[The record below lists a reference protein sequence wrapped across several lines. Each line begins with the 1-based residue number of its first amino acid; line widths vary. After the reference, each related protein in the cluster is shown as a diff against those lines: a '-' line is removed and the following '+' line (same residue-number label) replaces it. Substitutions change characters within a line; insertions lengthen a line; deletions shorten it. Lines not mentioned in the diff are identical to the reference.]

1 MNSLLLFLVRLLD
14 FYTLIVFFYVVV
26 SWLFHFNILNS
37 QNVFL
42 WKVFESFKK
51 LTDPPL
57 NYIRRYLPNFG
68 GIDISPVLLILL
80 IYLFKDF
87 SDLKLFPIRGRIS
100 SPLNILFAGRWKKY
114 IEKTNFNMFLDKF
127 FSDDKN
133 VKQIS
138 LNIDVVISF
147 LHMLLGGL
155 DKLLPVLLLTKLEQ
169 FVFLFI

>member
-42 WKVFESFKK
+42 WRVFESFKK

-68 GIDISPVLLILL
+68 GIDISPVLLILV
-80 IYLFKDF
+80 IYLFKD
-87 SDLKLFPIRGRIS
+87 LLIEYWPRG
-100 SPLNILFAGRWKKY
+100 
-114 IEKTNFNMFLDKF
+114 
-127 FSDDKN
+127 
-133 VKQIS
+133 Q
-138 LNIDVVISF
+138 
-147 LHMLLGGL
+147 
-155 DKLLPVLLLTKLEQ
+155 
-169 FVFLFI
+169 

>member
-42 WKVFESFKK
+42 WRVFESLKK

-80 IYLFKDF
+80 IYLFKD
-87 SDLKLFPIRGRIS
+87 LLIEYWPRG
-100 SPLNILFAGRWKKY
+100 
-114 IEKTNFNMFLDKF
+114 
-127 FSDDKN
+127 
-133 VKQIS
+133 Q
-138 LNIDVVISF
+138 
-147 LHMLLGGL
+147 
-155 DKLLPVLLLTKLEQ
+155 
-169 FVFLFI
+169 

>member
-42 WKVFESFKK
+42 WRVYESLKK

-80 IYLFKDF
+80 IYLFKD
-87 SDLKLFPIRGRIS
+87 LLIEYWPRG
-100 SPLNILFAGRWKKY
+100 
-114 IEKTNFNMFLDKF
+114 
-127 FSDDKN
+127 
-133 VKQIS
+133 Q
-138 LNIDVVISF
+138 
-147 LHMLLGGL
+147 
-155 DKLLPVLLLTKLEQ
+155 
-169 FVFLFI
+169 

>member
-42 WKVFESFKK
+42 WRVFESLKK
-51 LTDPPL
+51 LTDPPI

-80 IYLFKDF
+80 IYLFKD
-87 SDLKLFPIRGRIS
+87 LLIEYWPRG
-100 SPLNILFAGRWKKY
+100 
-114 IEKTNFNMFLDKF
+114 
-127 FSDDKN
+127 
-133 VKQIS
+133 Q
-138 LNIDVVISF
+138 
-147 LHMLLGGL
+147 
-155 DKLLPVLLLTKLEQ
+155 
-169 FVFLFI
+169 

>member
-42 WKVFESFKK
+42 WRVFETFRK

-80 IYLFKDF
+80 IYLFKD
-87 SDLKLFPIRGRIS
+87 LLIEYWPRG
-100 SPLNILFAGRWKKY
+100 
-114 IEKTNFNMFLDKF
+114 
-127 FSDDKN
+127 
-133 VKQIS
+133 Q
-138 LNIDVVISF
+138 
-147 LHMLLGGL
+147 
-155 DKLLPVLLLTKLEQ
+155 
-169 FVFLFI
+169 

>member
-1 MNSLLLFLVRLLD
+1 MNSLQLFIVRLLD

-42 WKVFESFKK
+42 WRVFESFKK

-80 IYLFKDF
+80 IYLFKD
-87 SDLKLFPIRGRIS
+87 LLIEYWPRG
-100 SPLNILFAGRWKKY
+100 
-114 IEKTNFNMFLDKF
+114 
-127 FSDDKN
+127 
-133 VKQIS
+133 Q
-138 LNIDVVISF
+138 
-147 LHMLLGGL
+147 
-155 DKLLPVLLLTKLEQ
+155 
-169 FVFLFI
+169 

>member
-80 IYLFKDF
+80 IYLFKD
-87 SDLKLFPIRGRIS
+87 LLIEYWPRG
-100 SPLNILFAGRWKKY
+100 
-114 IEKTNFNMFLDKF
+114 
-127 FSDDKN
+127 
-133 VKQIS
+133 Q
-138 LNIDVVISF
+138 
-147 LHMLLGGL
+147 
-155 DKLLPVLLLTKLEQ
+155 
-169 FVFLFI
+169 

>member
-37 QNVFL
+37 QNIFL

-80 IYLFKDF
+80 IYLFKD
-87 SDLKLFPIRGRIS
+87 LLIEYWPRG
-100 SPLNILFAGRWKKY
+100 
-114 IEKTNFNMFLDKF
+114 
-127 FSDDKN
+127 
-133 VKQIS
+133 Q
-138 LNIDVVISF
+138 
-147 LHMLLGGL
+147 
-155 DKLLPVLLLTKLEQ
+155 
-169 FVFLFI
+169 

>member
-42 WKVFESFKK
+42 WRVFESFKK

-57 NYIRRYLPNFG
+57 NYIRRYLPNLG

-80 IYLFKDF
+80 IYLFKD
-87 SDLKLFPIRGRIS
+87 LLIEYWPRG
-100 SPLNILFAGRWKKY
+100 
-114 IEKTNFNMFLDKF
+114 
-127 FSDDKN
+127 
-133 VKQIS
+133 Q
-138 LNIDVVISF
+138 
-147 LHMLLGGL
+147 
-155 DKLLPVLLLTKLEQ
+155 
-169 FVFLFI
+169 

>member
-1 MNSLLLFLVRLLD
+1 MISLLLFLVRLLD

-42 WKVFESFKK
+42 WRVFESFKK

-80 IYLFKDF
+80 IYLFKD
-87 SDLKLFPIRGRIS
+87 LLIEYWPRG
-100 SPLNILFAGRWKKY
+100 
-114 IEKTNFNMFLDKF
+114 
-127 FSDDKN
+127 
-133 VKQIS
+133 Q
-138 LNIDVVISF
+138 
-147 LHMLLGGL
+147 
-155 DKLLPVLLLTKLEQ
+155 
-169 FVFLFI
+169 